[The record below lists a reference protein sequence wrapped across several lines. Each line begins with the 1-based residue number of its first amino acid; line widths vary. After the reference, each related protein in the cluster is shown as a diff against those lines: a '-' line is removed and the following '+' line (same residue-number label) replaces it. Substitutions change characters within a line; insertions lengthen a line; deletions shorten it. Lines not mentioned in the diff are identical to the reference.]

1 MPQTIELAKNLQ
13 RSDEATSALQLSG
26 VGVRYRLLTDRS
38 RTLKGRLLSALSSQ
52 PAEAEFWALR
62 NVDLAVESGQVLGIV
77 GANGSGK
84 STMLRV
90 ISRIIEPAEGS
101 VRTTGRVTP
110 ILDLTSTLN
119 PEFSGRDNA
128 FLFGALHGV
137 TRALVEDWIP
147 RIIEFTEL
155 GPFFD
160 VPLKAYSSGMI
171 ARLAFAL
178 STQLSPDILLLDEV
192 LSVGDEQFQ
201 RKSYFRVRKLID
213 KGNLVLIVSHN
224 LAMLEQICNR
234 MILLGGGTIVADG
247 TPAKVV
253 AEYRRRVDRQ

>member
-1 MPQTIELAKNLQ
+1 MSQTIERVKTPRKQETA
-13 RSDEATSALQLSG
+13 SALQLSG

-38 RTLKGRLLSALSSQ
+38 RTLNGRMLSAFSNKH
-52 PAEAEFWALR
+52 AEAEFWALR
-62 NVDLAVESGQVLGIV
+62 HVDLEVQKGQVLGIV

-101 VRTTGRVTP
+101 VQTTGRVTP

-128 FLFGALHGV
+128 FLFGALHGA
-137 TRALVEDWIP
+137 TRERVEEWIP
-147 RIIEFTEL
+147 RIVDFTEL

-178 STQLSPDILLLDEV
+178 STQLNPDILLLDEV

-234 MILLGGGTIVADG
+234 MILISGGMIVADS
-247 TPAKVV
+247 TPARVV
-253 AEYRRRVDRQ
+253 AEYRKRVDQR